1 MDTIFPRGERQS
13 LIDTFLTMN
22 SQLNL
27 SAIRD
32 AEGVYVKH
40 ILDSL
45 ELTKILD
52 LTQYRS
58 VCDVGTWWGF
68 PLLAL
73 AKEVGS
79 KIVGPTQFCGAGKW
93 DSTRLVQTQFT
104 GIDARRKKVDAV
116 NTMIAELWLTNAKAI
131 RSRIED
137 HHQIYDIV
145 TARAVAYIT
154 ELLPRCVPLCRVGGL
169 ICLYKQD
176 IPEEYDVMMA
186 LLSKY
191 KLQLKQKHFYR
202 LFDGDVQRVIYVLEK
217 K

>member
-1 MDTIFPRGERQS
+1 MLENSSWIPPERQK
-13 LIDTFLTMN
+13 LVDIFLSMN

-32 AEGVYVKH
+32 AEWVYLKH

-52 LTQYRS
+52 LTQYTS
-58 VCDVGTWWGF
+58 VCDVGTGWGF

-73 AKEVGS
+73 AQEVDS
-79 KIVGPTQFCGAGKW
+79 KQW
-93 DSTRLVQTQFT
+93 DSFTKFT

-116 NTMIAELWLTNAKAI
+116 NTMIAQLGLTNAKAI

-137 HHQIYDIV
+137 HHQTYDIV

-154 ELLPRCVPLCRVGGL
+154 ELLPRCLPLCRVGGL

-176 IPEEYDVMMA
+176 LFEEYDVMIT
-186 LLSKY
+186 LLPKY
-191 KLQLKQKHFYR
+191 KLKLHKKHLYC
-202 LFDGDVQRVIYVLEK
+202 LFEGDVQRVIYVLEK
-217 K
+217 IKER